1 MVMNERG
8 MAVRSMTWEADGV
21 LSITLAGLDDAP
33 LAPWEPGAH
42 LEVELGKRVRQYSLC
57 GRPDDTGT
65 YRIAVLHEPEGR
77 GGSAYVHEE
86 LRPGH
91 TVWVRGPRNR
101 FPLEDAPRYLFL
113 AGGIG
118 ITPLLPMV
126 GQVAA
131 KGMPWRLV
139 YGGRS
144 LASMAFVDELAQY
157 GDAVTLVPEDRDGR
171 PDLDALLA
179 TAKPDTA
186 IYCCGPEGLLA
197 AVERR
202 CGARPGSGPHVE
214 RFAAAPRDPVLD
226 DADSAFEVECARSGL
241 TVDIGAGETV
251 MDALEGSGVQVPN
264 ACREGICGS
273 CETPVLAGVPDHRDG
288 LLTDE
293 ERQAGKTM
301 MPCVSRCLSARL
313 VLDL

>member
-1 MVMNERG
+1 MANERELV
-8 MAVRSMTWEADGV
+8 VRSMTWEAAGV
-21 LSITLAGLDDAP
+21 LSVTLAGGDGALLD
-33 LAPWEPGAH
+33 PWEPGAH
-42 LEVELGKRVRQYSLC
+42 LELDLGKWVRQYSLC
-57 GRPDDTGT
+57 GSPEDTGT
-65 YRIAVLHEPEGR
+65 YRIAVLYEPEGR

-86 LRPGH
+86 LRPGQ

-101 FPLEDAPRYLFL
+101 FPLENAPSYLFL

-126 GQVAA
+126 RRVEAEGV
-131 KGMPWRLV
+131 PWRLV

-144 LASMAFVDELAQY
+144 LTSMAFLDELASY
-157 GDAVTLVPEDRDGR
+157 GDRVTLVPEDRDGH

-179 TAKPDTA
+179 TAESGA
-186 IYCCGPEGLLA
+186 AVYCCGPEGLLA

-202 CGARPGSGPHVE
+202 CEARPEGGLHVE
-214 RFAAAPRDPVLD
+214 RFAAAPRDPAPD
-226 DADSAFEVECARSGL
+226 GEDSAFEVECVRSGL
-241 TVDIGAGETV
+241 TVDVAADETV
-251 MDALEGSGVQVPN
+251 MDALERSGVLVPN

-288 LLTDE
+288 LLTDA
-293 ERQAGKTM
+293 EREAGATM
-301 MPCVSRCLSARL
+301 MPCVSRCLSGRL